1 MKQVPTFVNVNHPN
15 HECKLLRFL
24 YGLKEIPRDRFDKL
38 DATIL
43 EYGFIKSRI
52 DDYLF
57 WITTDLRL
65 YVLIYVDDIIITRIM
80 IIKFDGLLAY

>member
-1 MKQVPTFVNVNHPN
+1 MQITKILIWI
-15 HECKLLRFL
+15 KR
-24 YGLKEIPRDRFDKL
+24 IPRDRFDKL

-65 YVLIYVDDIIITRIM
+65 YVLIYVDDIIITRVM